1 MWPKRKPVPIF
12 GKEHSDNV
20 AESAFLRQFFETES
34 ARTTL
39 HGLEVLGQRAGQIHE
54 GTIDIADQVSH
65 GLAERLRFVKAELA
79 ILPQRI
85 QHRTGE
91 LVCQAKEYLQRNQSQ
106 ANNEVLSN
114 HENTGD
120 NLIYEAVQKA
130 RTVLADTRLVVL
142 EIVACSLI
150 ALLALA
156 TDFSLTFL
164 FFEDLYRGEDGHIV
178 PGMLLAI
185 ILKSLLAVICAAIL
199 ELADENLN
207 ARVRIALI
215 FILSGAVVFFLFQFG
230 QVQAL
235 VTTRSAV
242 DTYFPW
248 KIPSEQ
254 EAAKIPQLRREREE
268 ALKEK
273 SEIEQKS
280 ELGRSDFIKCMKSF
294 WLPFVLT
301 TLTAALFCSKARR
314 GLKRYKEK
322 REAQD
327 FLGYLAALREQETLY
342 KKLGVEVSFLENEFQ
357 QLQIIRAVQ
366 KTYVQTYL
374 RGVAWAECELV
385 SMEAYLR
392 DGRVW
397 FWTWQ
402 IVFLKPIVFNRTE
415 ILRVRIDEAKASA
428 DRLLS
433 FIENQD
439 NLLLQRRAA

>member
-1 MWPKRKPVPIF
+1 MGCKRKKSQIF
-12 GKEHSDNV
+12 GKEHSGNM
-20 AESAFLRQFFETES
+20 AESQFLRQFLETEFV
-34 ARTTL
+34 RNML
-39 HGLEVLGQRAGQIHE
+39 HELEVLGQRAGQIHQ
-54 GTIDIADQVSH
+54 GTIEIAEQVSH
-65 GLAERLRFVKAELA
+65 GVAERLRIVKSELA
-79 ILPQRI
+79 ILPQQI
-85 QHRTGE
+85 QHQTRE
-91 LVCQAKEYLQRNQSQ
+91 LVCHAKEYLQRSKSQSNGESLNQHKN
-106 ANNEVLSN
+106 AG
-114 HENTGD
+114 H
-120 NLIYEAVQKA
+120 NLLYEAVQKA
-130 RTVLADTRLVVL
+130 RAIIADTRLVSL
-142 EIVACSLI
+142 EIFVCGLI
-150 ALLALA
+150 TLLALA
-156 TDFSLTFL
+156 TDFSLTFI
-164 FFEDLYRGEDGHIV
+164 FFKDIYRGEDGHII

-185 ILKSLLAVICAAIL
+185 ALKSLLAVICTAIL
-199 ELADENLN
+199 ELADENIN

-254 EAAKIPQLRREREE
+254 EAAKIPHLKREHEE
-268 ALKEK
+268 ALKER

-280 ELGRSDFIKCMKSF
+280 GLGRSDFIKCMKAF

-301 TLTAALFCSKARR
+301 TLTAALFCSKTRR
-314 GLKRYKEK
+314 GLKRYKER

-327 FLGYLAALREQETLY
+327 FLVYLAALREQETLF
-342 KKLGVEVSFLENEFQ
+342 KKLGVEVSFLENELH

-374 RGVAWAECELV
+374 QGVAWAECELV

-397 FWTWQ
+397 FWAWQ
-402 IVFLKPIVFNRTE
+402 IVFLRPIVFNRTE
-415 ILRVRIDEAKASA
+415 ILRVRIEEAKASA

-433 FIENQD
+433 IIENQD
-439 NLLLQRRAA
+439 NSLLQRRAA